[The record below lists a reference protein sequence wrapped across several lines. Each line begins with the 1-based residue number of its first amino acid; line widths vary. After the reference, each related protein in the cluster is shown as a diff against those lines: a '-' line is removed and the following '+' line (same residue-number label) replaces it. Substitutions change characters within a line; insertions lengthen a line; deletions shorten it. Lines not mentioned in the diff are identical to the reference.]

1 MDYSLRRDTRE
12 FSAGHLVGLA
22 VAAMIALLV
31 GYILIPVVA
40 NAEFIASKNISTV
53 GNATRAGIP
62 GASGLL
68 PLGPLMFILAIVV
81 ISVVAV
87 LVALKEAD

>member
-1 MDYSLRRDTRE
+1 MLNVKMWL

-40 NAEFIASKNISTV
+40 NQEFIASKNSSTT
-53 GNATRAGIP
+53 AIP

-68 PLGPLMFILAIVV
+68 PLGPLMFILTVVV
-81 ISVVAV
+81 IAVVAV

>member
-1 MDYSLRRDTRE
+1 MLNLKMRL

-31 GYILIPVVA
+31 GYILIPVVS
-40 NAEFIASKNISTV
+40 NQEFIASKNTST
-53 GNATRAGIP
+53 TGIP
-62 GASGLL
+62 GATGLL
-68 PLGPLMFILAIVV
+68 PLGPLMFILTVVV
-81 ISVVAV
+81 IAVVAV